1 MKRIVTLTIAV
12 VPVLLVLGCGSK
24 ELVEEELTAQKVEV
38 TQKTVTPT
46 SPSTP
51 QREDVDDMTRQALP
65 LESSTSSLMDI
76 TPSEPAID
84 PLQDPT
90 SLLAKRKIYFDFD
103 RSEIK
108 DEFREVIQVHANYLA
123 DHPEVTIRVE
133 GHCDERGTREYNLA
147 LGERRARAVEQ
158 LLTLQGA
165 NSDQV
170 RIVSFGEERPEVEGH
185 DEFAWQ
191 MNRRALLI
199 YPE

>member
-1 MKRIVTLTIAV
+1 MKRIVTLTMAV
-12 VPVLLVLGCGSK
+12 VPVLLVVSCGSK

-38 TQKTVTPT
+38 TQRTVTPT
-46 SPSTP
+46 SAPK
-51 QREDVDDMTRQALP
+51 REVDDDITRQGLP
-65 LESSTSSLMDI
+65 EESSRSSVMEIAL
-76 TPSEPAID
+76 SESTID

-90 SLLAKRKIYFDFD
+90 NLLAKRKIYFDFD
-103 RSEIK
+103 LSDIK
-108 DEFREVIQVHANYLA
+108 NEFRDIIQAHANYLA

-170 RIVSFGEERPEVEGH
+170 RIVSFGEERPELEGH

-191 MNRRALLI
+191 ANRRAILI

>member
-1 MKRIVTLTIAV
+1 MKRIVTLTIVV

-24 ELVEEELTAQKVEV
+24 ELVKEELTTQKVDV
-38 TQKTVTPT
+38 TQKTVTPR
-46 SPSTP
+46 SPSTSR
-51 QREDVDDMTRQALP
+51 REDLDDVTRQALP
-65 LESSTSSLMDI
+65 LDSSTSSVMEI
-76 TPSEPAID
+76 RPSEPVID
-84 PLQDPT
+84 PLQDPA
-90 SLLAKRKIYFDFD
+90 SLLANRKIYFDFD

-108 DEFREVIQVHANYLA
+108 DEFREIIQAHANYLA
-123 DHPEVTIRVE
+123 DHPEVMIRVE

-165 NSDQV
+165 DTDQV

-191 MNRRALLI
+191 ANRRALLI